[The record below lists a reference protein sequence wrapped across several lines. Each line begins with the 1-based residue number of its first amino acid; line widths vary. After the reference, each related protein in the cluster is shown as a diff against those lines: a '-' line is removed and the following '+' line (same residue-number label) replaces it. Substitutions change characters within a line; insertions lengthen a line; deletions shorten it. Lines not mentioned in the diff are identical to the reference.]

1 MTSTDSTGK
10 YKVDVICTSVQL
22 LFTKSSL
29 QGSSASP
36 HKIFVYFPSWELT
49 FKSQKKRSNCVQ
61 SLQSL
66 RVCGWSPPTF
76 LTLRQ
81 KSDKTPATYNNS
93 HSKIKVNKNI
103 IVRPKRPKTKKLLK
117 RPSAS
122 KFFCQL
128 SKEVSLFTEICYC
141 RSIQLLS
148 VSAPEWRWK
157 ISQFF
162 LTKFDWWAKK
172 LGFSVGLLK
181 SWELG

>member
-103 IVRPKRPKTKKLLK
+103 IVRPKRPKTKKLSK

-128 SKEVSLFTEICYC
+128 KRWAY
-141 RSIQLLS
+141 LLRF
-148 VSAPEWRWK
+148 VIVA
-157 ISQFF
+157 QFSCCQCQHQNDVE
-162 LTKFDWWAKK
+162 K
-172 LGFSVGLLK
+172 
-181 SWELG
+181 

>member
-61 SLQSL
+61 SLPSL
-66 RVCGWSPPTF
+66 RVCGWSPLIF

-81 KSDKTPATYNNS
+81 KSDKTPPTYNNS

-103 IVRPKRPKTKKLLK
+103 IVRPKRPKTKKTFKATFSVKILL
-117 RPSAS
+117 PT
-122 KFFCQL
+122 
-128 SKEVSLFTEICYC
+128 KEVSLFTEICYC

-148 VSAPEWRWK
+148 VSAAEWRWK